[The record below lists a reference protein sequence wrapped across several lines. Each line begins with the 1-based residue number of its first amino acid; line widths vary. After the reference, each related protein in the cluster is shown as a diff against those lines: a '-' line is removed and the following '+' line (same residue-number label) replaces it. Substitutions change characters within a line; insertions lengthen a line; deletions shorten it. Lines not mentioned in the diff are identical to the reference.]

1 MICGGN
7 MKEYKD
13 LNQAFVESIVDLVQ
27 TGDRVSS
34 RGSNQ
39 IEKLFYS
46 MMIKDPSALSIN
58 VPARKFNPSYAVTE
72 WMWYLGRNPYVNNI
86 GKLAK
91 IWIDIQDDNGMCESN
106 YGCYLLGD
114 QWHWVVNELLNDRDS
129 RRGTIVINQPYHKGK
144 NEKDY
149 PCTQYVHFFIR
160 DNKLH
165 LGVNMRSNDAVFG
178 FCNDVFTF
186 CMFQQLMLN
195 DLNWCIGNEEHCGQ
209 TLELGHY
216 YHNAGSFHIYERH
229 WSMADKIAKNYYVK
243 AQNEGYPDLNK
254 WKLKSNII
262 SRTSRFHIPLTDMK
276 KEEIIEYTKTTMEKI
291 YE

>member
-1 MICGGN
+1 
-7 MKEYKD
+7 MKYSYSN
-13 LNQAFVESIVDLVQ
+13 LNQAFVEELVKCEEY
-27 TGDRVSS
+27 GVEVGS
-34 RGSNQ
+34 RGFIQKERLFVSLE
-39 IEKLFYS
+39 IEDPTDLR
-46 MMIKDPSALSIN
+46 IK
-58 VPARKFNPSYAVTE
+58 VPARKFNEDYAILE
-72 WMWYLGRNPYVNNI
+72 WLWYLTSDSDVKNI
-86 GKLAK
+86 GKFADIWNK
-91 IWIDIQDDNGMCESN
+91 ISDENNNVESN
-106 YGCYLLGD
+106 YGCYLLGE
-114 QWHWVVNELLNDRDS
+114 QWNWIVSELLNDRDS

-144 NEKDY
+144 NKKDY
-149 PCTQYVHFFIR
+149 PCTQYIHFFIR

-195 DLNWCIGNEEHCGQ
+195 DLNWYIAKEENSKP
-209 TLELGHY
+209 LELGHY

-229 WSMADKIAKNYYVK
+229 WPMANKIKSNYFVK
-243 AQNEGYPDLNK
+243 AQKEGYPNLNK

-262 SRTSRFHIPLTDMK
+262 SRNARFHIPLSDMT